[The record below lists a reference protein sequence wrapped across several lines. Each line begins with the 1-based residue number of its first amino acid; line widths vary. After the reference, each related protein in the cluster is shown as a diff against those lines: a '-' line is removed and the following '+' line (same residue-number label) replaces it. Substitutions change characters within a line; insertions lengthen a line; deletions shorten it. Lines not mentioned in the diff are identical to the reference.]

1 MGGEPTFRLEFN
13 DLRAD
18 THYRFR
24 YQAHAQ
30 NGVKSLERDGQFK
43 TFVQEKG
50 TYTFLAASC
59 HENGSNSKVFSHM
72 MDHKADFMIN
82 MGDFFYSN
90 YEGNET
96 EVFWHAYRE

>member
-30 NGVKSLERDGQFK
+30 NGVKSLERDG
-43 TFVQEKG
+43 
-50 TYTFLAASC
+50 
-59 HENGSNSKVFSHM
+59 
-72 MDHKADFMIN
+72 
-82 MGDFFYSN
+82 
-90 YEGNET
+90 
-96 EVFWHAYRE
+96 